1 MAMLLAVVVYGALV
15 GVRGWSKVEASLAT
29 YAWWTFAAACGLA
42 FSNYVLRFLKW
53 EYYLA
58 VLDVRGV
65 GKLDSF
71 LTFLSGFV
79 LTVTPGKVGEV
90 FKSFVLEKTHGVPAL
105 RTGPIVFAERVTD
118 LIAIIALIALG
129 SASFPGGTLWA
140 SLGGVVVVG
149 LLVLVSWRGLSRGLL
164 RAGARLPGPVGAA
177 VTRAAPKVNAIFDD
191 LQLLTS
197 PRHLVGPTL
206 LSIVAWGLEGVALY
220 VILRG
225 FEGAAAALALAPVA
239 FFYATATLAG
249 ALVPVPG
256 GLGVTE
262 KILEEELY
270 RLGGVQSGTAT
281 AAMLLV
287 RFATLWFAVL
297 VGFVAV
303 GALRARHPALAG
315 AAPTDASAGPE
326 PTAKGAANEPDQA
339 ARPAPDAP
347 DEPSVPGAPD
357 APGRPLGSSR
367 GSDERASSAEAPAA
381 RDARAPRASGSA
393 AG

>member
-1 MAMLLAVVVYGALV
+1 MLLAVLVYGALV

-42 FSNYVLRFLKW
+42 FSNYVLRYLKW

-65 GKLDSF
+65 GKVDSF

-90 FKSFVLEKTHGVPAL
+90 FKSFVLEKTHGVAAI

-129 SASFPGGTLWA
+129 SASFPGGALWA
-140 SLGGVVVVG
+140 SLGGGVVVA
-149 LLVLVSWRGLSRGLL
+149 LLVLVSWRSLSRGLL
-164 RAGARLPGPVGAA
+164 RAGARLPGPAGAA
-177 VTRAAPKVNAIFDD
+177 IGRAAPKINTIFDD
-191 LQLLTS
+191 LQRLTS
-197 PRHLVGPTL
+197 ARHLVGPTL

-225 FEGAAAALALAPVA
+225 FEGAADTLSLAPVA
-239 FFYATATLAG
+239 FFYSTATLAG

-303 GALRARHPALAG
+303 GALRARHPALVG

-326 PTAKGAANEPDQA
+326 PTAPGATNAPEEPDRA
-339 ARPAPDAP
+339 DRPAPDAP
-347 DEPSVPGAPD
+347 DAGSGERTSSGGALTPRD
-357 APGRPLGSSR
+357 AS
-367 GSDERASSAEAPAA
+367 ASTAGPRAPARA
-381 RDARAPRASGSA
+381 VGTARARPRSA
-393 AG
+393 AS